1 MKHCTSAGL
10 FAIIASLGVM
20 AGPALAAP
28 PVPGV
33 APATVPDGA
42 VVPGVTPVYPGSPS
56 GSEVR
61 LPPEEVRKILD
72 AAAKGAKPIPVA
84 TGRIVEEAPCAT
96 APHGEMGMEAGT
108 GGYGAMYGAAVV
120 PFGCH
125 GSVAIAIGTG
135 TGGRDFRRRR

>member
-1 MKHCTSAGL
+1 MKLCTPGPL
-10 FAIIASLGVM
+10 FAITASLSAM
-20 AGPALAAP
+20 AAPALAAP

-33 APATVPDGA
+33 APAIAQDDV
-42 VVPGVTPVYPGSPS
+42 VVPGVTPVYPGSPPA
-56 GSEVR
+56 SEVR

-84 TGRIVEEAPCAT
+84 TGRIAEEPPCAT
-96 APHGEMGMEAGT
+96 MAHGEMGMEAGT

-120 PFGCH
+120 PLGCH
-125 GSVAIAIGTG
+125 GSVGIAIGTA